1 MAAAAYP
8 FATALV
14 TGASSGIGEAMV
26 RRLARAGVAT
36 VVVARRRRRLSDLAA
51 ELAAAPGEVEVLA
64 ADLATSRGVARVEE
78 RLTDPDRP
86 IDLLVNNAGFGTSG
100 RVVEIDP
107 ARMRDEIGVN
117 VMALTALT
125 RAALPSMIER
135 QRGWILNV
143 SSVASFQPA
152 PRLAVYAASKA
163 YVTSFTEALHE
174 ELRGTGVHATVL
186 CPGLT
191 RTEFIQVSRG
201 EEVATAYPGAAWMS
215 AEAVATEGL
224 RDAARGRALSVPG
237 VHYKALVTTAG
248 FIPRGMMRWMSGMVA
263 SRLR

>member
-1 MAAAAYP
+1 M
-8 FATALV
+8 
-14 TGASSGIGEAMV
+14 
-26 RRLARAGVAT
+26 RRLAPAGVPT

-51 ELAAAPGEVEVLA
+51 ELAAAEGGRGAGRRPG
-64 ADLATSRGVARVEE
+64 DVAGCGRVDD

-100 RVVEIDP
+100 AVVEIEP

-125 RAALPSMIER
+125 HAALPSMIAAAAGLDPQRE
-135 QRGWILNV
+135 QRGQL
-143 SSVASFQPA
+143 PA
-152 PRLAVYAASKA
+152 RPRLAVYAATKA

-224 RDAARGRALSVPG
+224 RDTARGRALSVPG
-237 VHYKALVTTAG
+237 MQYKALVTTAG
-248 FIPRGMMRWMSGMVA
+248 FIPRGMMRWMSGIAA

>member
-1 MAAAAYP
+1 
-8 FATALV
+8 
-14 TGASSGIGEAMV
+14 
-26 RRLARAGVAT
+26 
-36 VVVARRRRRLSDLAA
+36 
-51 ELAAAPGEVEVLA
+51 LA

-78 RLTDPDRP
+78 RLTDPDWP
-86 IDLLVNNAGFGTSG
+86 FDLLVNNAGFGTSG

-117 VMALTALT
+117 VVALTALT

-135 QRGWILNV
+135 RQGWILNV

-174 ELRGTGVHATVL
+174 ELQGTGVHATVL

-201 EEVATAYPGAAWMS
+201 DEVATTYPGAAWMS

-248 FIPRGMMRWMSGMVA
+248 FIPRGMMRRMSGMVA

>member
-1 MAAAAYP
+1 MDRP
-8 FATALV
+8 TAVV
-14 TGASSGIGEAMV
+14 TGASGGIGAAFASALAKRGHDLV
-26 RRLARAGVAT
+26 IVSRTQSRLDE
-36 VVVARRRRRLSDLAA
+36 S
-51 ELAAAPGEVEVLA
+51 AAALRNEHGVEVEVLA
-64 ADLATSRGVARVEE
+64 ADLETDEGVDRVAE
-78 RLTDPDRP
+78 RLQDRARR

-100 RVVEIDP
+100 RVAEIEA
-107 ARMRDEIGVN
+107 ARLRDEIGVN

-237 VHYKALVTTAG
+237 MQYKALVTTAG
-248 FIPRGMMRWMSGMVA
+248 FIPRGMMRWMSGIAA